1 MTPANYFTG
10 SVSYKNIGVAH
21 KGFQTVCRVSRCI
34 DNTIDDRLRNL
45 LKTKVCYYRQIPN
58 ALALNTNNSCIP
70 TVENRRTIVRGA
82 SGEYLASV
90 PVVSLL
96 IEGQRLGV
104 LKKMPIRAMKE
115 QALLPLISLLWEEQ
129 ITHTRFSEQEVEQV
143 IETTLD
149 AIKA

>member
-1 MTPANYFTG
+1 MTPANYVTG
-10 SVSYKNIGVAH
+10 SVPHKCIAVAP
-21 KGFQTVCRVSRCI
+21 KGFLKAWDLSGSSI
-34 DNTIDDRLRNL
+34 NTIGDRLRNL
-45 LKTKVCYYRQIPN
+45 LKTKVSYYRQIPD
-58 ALALNTNNSCIP
+58 ALAYNTNNSCIP
-70 TVENRRTIVRGA
+70 AVENRRTIVRGT

-104 LKKMPIRAMKE
+104 LKKMPISTMKE
-115 QALLPLISLLWEEQ
+115 QALLPLISLCWEEQ
-129 ITHTRFSEQEVEQV
+129 TTRTRFSEQEVEHV

>member
-1 MTPANYFTG
+1 MTPNEYFTG
-10 SVSYKNIGVAH
+10 GVPH
-21 KGFQTVCRVSRCI
+21 KSIAVAPKGLHKVGRLSRRSE
-34 DNTIDDRLRNL
+34 NTIDDRLRNL
-45 LKTKVCYYRQIPN
+45 LKTKVVYYRQLPN
-58 ALALNTNNSCIP
+58 ALALSTNTSCIP
-70 TVENRRTIVRGA
+70 KVENRRTIVRGV

-104 LKKMPIRAMKE
+104 LKKMPISAMKE

-129 ITHTRFSEQEVEQV
+129 ITRTRCSEQEVEHV

>member
-1 MTPANYFTG
+1 MTPAEYFTG
-10 SVSYKNIGVAH
+10 GVPPKSIATTP
-21 KGFQTVCRVSRCI
+21 KGVGRLSRRSE
-34 DNTIDDRLRNL
+34 NAIDDRLRNL
-45 LKTKVCYYRQIPN
+45 LKTKVGYYRQIPD
-58 ALALNTNNSCIP
+58 ALAFSTNNSCIP

-82 SGEYLASV
+82 SGDYLTSV

-96 IEGQRLGV
+96 IEGQRSGV
-104 LKKMPIRAMKE
+104 LKKMPVHAIKE

-129 ITHTRFSEQEVEQV
+129 ITRTRFSEQEVEQV